1 MFNRRTLIL
10 SAGKAAVLVPA
21 AAGSQALFGRSSAD
35 GNLSPQYLTSGAT
48 PDEVRCQCLCIGR
61 AALAEHC
68 RESDQ

>member
-1 MFNRRTLIL
+1 MLDRRTLIL

-21 AAGSQALFGRSSAD
+21 AACSNALFGRLSPDA
-35 GNLSPQYLTSGAT
+35 NLSPQDLTSGAT